1 MPDNHFS
8 ESAVPYRIKTYQDYL
23 KLPEGERWEIIEG
36 QAYAMVAAPSRRH
49 QEIVGYLFNQI
60 YSYLQ
65 QNGKCK
71 VYVAPFDVR
80 LPQEGESEEN
90 CCNVVQPDISV
101 ICDLTKLD
109 DKGCL
114 GAPDWIIEVVSPS
127 LASHDYVRKLNLY
140 ERFGVRE
147 YWIVNPDSRHI
158 LVYRLG
164 EQGGYAAPIMIREG
178 EMARPGLFPELSID
192 SLEIFVDRL

>member
-1 MPDNHFS
+1 MPDNYFS
-8 ESAVPYRIKTYQDYL
+8 ESAVQYRIKSYQDYL
-23 KLPEGERWEIIEG
+23 KLPEGERWEIIDG

-49 QEIVGYLFNQI
+49 QQIVLELASTI
-60 YSYLQ
+60 HSYLKQ
-65 QNGKCK
+65 KGNCQ

-80 LPQEGESEEN
+80 LIDAGETEQN

-101 ICDLTKLD
+101 ICDCTKLD

-127 LASHDYVRKLNLY
+127 HASHDYVRKLNLY

-164 EQGGYAAPIMIREG
+164 EQGGYGAPIMIREG
-178 EMARPGLFPELSID
+178 EIAQPGLFPELNID
-192 SLEIFVDRL
+192 SRELFAE

>member
-1 MPDNHFS
+1 MSDNHFS
-8 ESAVPYRIKTYQDYL
+8 ESAVQYRIKTYQDYL
-23 KLPEGERWEIIEG
+23 KLPEGERWEIIDG
-36 QAYAMVAAPSRRH
+36 QAYAMVAALSRRH
-49 QEIVGYLFNQI
+49 QEIAGYLFNKI

-65 QNGKCK
+65 QNGTCK

-80 LPQEGESEEN
+80 LPEEGETEEN
-90 CCNVVQPDISV
+90 CRNVVQPDISV
-101 ICDLTKLD
+101 ICDRTKLD

-127 LASHDYVRKLNLY
+127 HASHDYVRKLNLY

-164 EQGGYAAPIMIREG
+164 EQGGYGAPIVIREG
-178 EMARPGLFPELSID
+178 EIAQPGLFPELSID
-192 SLEIFVDRL
+192 TRELFAD